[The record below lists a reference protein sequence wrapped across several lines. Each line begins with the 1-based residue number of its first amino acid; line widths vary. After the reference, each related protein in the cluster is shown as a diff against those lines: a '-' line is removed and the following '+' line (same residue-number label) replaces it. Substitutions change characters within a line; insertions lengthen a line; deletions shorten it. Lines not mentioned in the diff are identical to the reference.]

1 MKRLILVLVL
11 LMSQIPAASAEEV
24 AFDYAGFA
32 QKYFN
37 VWTDTQRPE
46 ATKEDLEAYLALL
59 VEDVGHQHFPN
70 DPDDTRYPDG
80 KALMREGMTHYLGG
94 HKTYQAKLLDVVFG
108 EQAVAIKYHA
118 KATYTNQNGE
128 TKSWEHTMLEVL
140 ELEGGKVSVIRKY
153 SD

>member
-1 MKRLILVLVL
+1 MKTITLLLVFLS
-11 LMSQIPAASAEEV
+11 SQIAVASTEEV
-24 AFDYAGFA
+24 GIDYQSFA
-32 QKYFN
+32 QQYFD
-37 VWTDTQRPE
+37 VWTTTQRPN

-59 VEDVGHQHFPN
+59 VENVGHQHFPN
-70 DPDDTRYPDG
+70 DPDDKRYPDG
-80 KALMREGMTHYLGG
+80 KTLIREGMTHYLGG
-94 HKTYQAKLLDVVFG
+94 HKTYQAKLLGVVFG

-118 KATYTNQNGE
+118 KATYLNQNGE